1 MHQALRIDLRQN
13 LLLLGE
19 HLLLHAGGLLGCHSL
34 HLLLGGHAWDHGWAS
49 LVLHVVAVAASLSH
63 VVAAATGTTAVALE
77 IATTLTIV
85 LAVVLISLA
94 LVALALLAVTAH
106 LAAIRSATVLATLA
120 SHAVKILHE
129 VLLHFVE
136 TTLLALLVQLLGR
149 HPELNR
155 EGSGAEGGRLI
166 ETLNGT
172 LGAFDVFVEDE
183 ILSVSCLRVEVFALS
198 QFNRNDGSDFFEKG
212 FELLFSDFRRNVLH
226 EQV

>member
-1 MHQALRIDLRQN
+1 
-13 LLLLGE
+13 
-19 HLLLHAGGLLGCHSL
+19 
-34 HLLLGGHAWDHGWAS
+34 
-49 LVLHVVAVAASLSH
+49 
-63 VVAAATGTTAVALE
+63 
-77 IATTLTIV
+77 
-85 LAVVLISLA
+85 LISLA

-172 LGAFDVFVEDE
+172 LGTFDVFVEDE

-212 FELLFSDFRRNVLH
+212 FELLFSDLRRNVLH